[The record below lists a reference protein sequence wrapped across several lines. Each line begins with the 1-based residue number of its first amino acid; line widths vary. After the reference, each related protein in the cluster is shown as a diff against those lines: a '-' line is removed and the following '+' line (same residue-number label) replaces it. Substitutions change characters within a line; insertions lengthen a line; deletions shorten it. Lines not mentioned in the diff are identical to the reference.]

1 MVDVGVELPVALRVR
16 VDQSTR
22 LQIFLGVMNHRI
34 VGHAPIGEVNLA
46 HRVEAHLNPIAID
59 AATGG

>member
-16 VDQSTR
+16 VDQSTG

-34 VGHAPIGEVNLA
+34 VGHTPIGEVNLA

>member
-1 MVDVGVELPVALRVR
+1 MVDVGVELPVTLGVSIN
-16 VDQSTR
+16 QSTR